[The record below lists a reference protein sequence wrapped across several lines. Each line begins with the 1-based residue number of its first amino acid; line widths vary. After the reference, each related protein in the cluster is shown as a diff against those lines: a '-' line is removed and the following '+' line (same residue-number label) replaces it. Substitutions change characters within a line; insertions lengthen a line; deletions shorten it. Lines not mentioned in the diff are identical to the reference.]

1 MKLSAKGGMKKASMS
16 ITGGQSSY
24 EAGPKVETHAAVDL
38 PPPPP
43 SIVLASAVP
52 GRGNSGRLP
61 SSVNTKTNVIC
72 IKKKGGGGDVLAEA
86 SGSCSKA
93 GEKRKISRLQEAKEN
108 LKRMKAEVKKKSAET
123 NLMMLQLMEE
133 TTKFQAA
140 AEGIESAFAQGR
152 AQNEQMMVQ
161 NLQDQC
167 LLMLGW
173 RYILDED
180 DNPTY

>member
-16 ITGGQSSY
+16 ITGGRSSY

-43 SIVLASAVP
+43 SIVLASAIP
-52 GRGNSGRLP
+52 GRGNSGRFS

-72 IKKKGGGGDVLAEA
+72 IT

-108 LKRMKAEVKKKSAET
+108 LKRMKAEVKRMKAEVKKKSAET

-140 AEGIESAFAQGR
+140 AEGIESALAQGR